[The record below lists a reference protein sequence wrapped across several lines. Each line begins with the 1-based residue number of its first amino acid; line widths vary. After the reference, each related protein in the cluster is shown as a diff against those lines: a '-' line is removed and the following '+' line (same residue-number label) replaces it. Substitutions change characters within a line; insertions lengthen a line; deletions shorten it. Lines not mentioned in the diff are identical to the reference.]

1 MECIYIENLNDNDIS
16 ISVPLDEAKHLKA
29 LRINSNEKILI
40 TNGKGLSAISTVE
53 RKNKNEY
60 IAHTDK
66 YIYNVGELNC
76 LLSIAIGILDSKDR
90 FEFAIE
96 KCIELGVAEIFP
108 LVLDYSQS
116 TKINMERLIA
126 KAISAIK
133 QCKRSRLP
141 KIHLPQTIDSLIS
154 NIDTLN
160 YQNIFLAD
168 ENGVK
173 PQINIHNSKNSI
185 IFVGAEGGFSERE
198 LNLFPTKT
206 IKWNLGNRRL
216 RAETAAI
223 SMLSILSQ

>member
-1 MECIYIENLNDNDIS
+1 
-16 ISVPLDEAKHLKA
+16 
-29 LRINSNEKILI
+29 
-40 TNGKGLSAISTVE
+40 
-53 RKNKNEY
+53 
-60 IAHTDK
+60 
-66 YIYNVGELNC
+66 
-76 LLSIAIGILDSKDR
+76 
-90 FEFAIE
+90 
-96 KCIELGVAEIFP
+96 
-108 LVLDYSQS
+108 
-116 TKINMERLIA
+116 MERLIA